1 MKSQFLS
8 IPSCILILFFLS
20 SNYIF
25 CQKKNNNILIIDNT
39 KSMIGFNGSKDIW
52 KNVKD
57 YIIQFVDTDVR
68 IGEEVTVYTFATKLS
83 SPITFAVN
91 SKKDKELVKNYINSL
106 EASGLT
112 TCIANALE
120 NSIADLHKNRDNYI
134 LLFTDGN
141 ENCTSD
147 FNSLKS
153 QYNIHK
159 SDVKDIYFIPFNP
172 SVLSYEKELNIH
184 KTNPNIKHLHVKK
197 PTVPK
202 KTFNIEIK

>member
-1 MKSQFLS
+1 MKNKNSFKPL
-8 IPSCILILFFLS
+8 LLLFFFFTSL
-20 SNYIF
+20 IF
-25 CQKKNNNILIIDNT
+25 AQKKVNNVLIIDNT
-39 KSMIGFNGSKDIW
+39 KSMIGFGGSKPIW
-52 KNVKD
+52 DNVKN
-57 YIIQFVDTDVR
+57 YITQFVDSDVQ

-83 SPITFAVN
+83 EPISFSIK
-91 SKKDKELVKNYINSL
+91 SKNDKVLVKNYINSL

-120 NSIADLHKNRDNYI
+120 NSIASLQKNKDNYI

-141 ENCTSD
+141 ENCTTD

-172 SVLSYEKELNIH
+172 ADLTYEKDLNIH
-184 KTNPNIKHLHVKK
+184 KTNPNINHVHIVKK
-197 PTVPK
+197 AAPK